1 MKRFIKYCLLFTL
14 PAYLLLTVVDYRF
27 SQTAKRSSDYSI
39 EAWYDIM
46 NGVIDADVVVMGSSR
61 AWEHVNPLILDS
73 VLEVNSYNLGID
85 GRSFDSQILKYHLY
99 RERNTKPQLII
110 QNVDI
115 FSLIHRVGIKKI
127 QFFPY
132 FWDKS
137 IRDTFFPVEPFT
149 VWEKYLPMY
158 RFLHVNARSD
168 MPGLSV
174 FLPDGTKT
182 LTKGY
187 KGEELSWN
195 GRALSA
201 VDSIPFLVNDTTA
214 RMFKDYLAEV
224 KADGIKMVFVFSP
237 LYIEAT
243 KKISGMKDVYAY
255 FQKIASEYDIPILD
269 YTYMGLCND
278 TTYFYNGMHLN
289 KRGSDIFSDSLA
301 CDIKRLGVLKEKKK

>member
-27 SQTAKRSSDYSI
+27 SQIAKRSSDYSI

-73 VLEVNSYNLGID
+73 VLDVNSYNLGID

-132 FWDKS
+132 FWDKP

-214 RMFKDYLAEV
+214 RMFKDYLTEV